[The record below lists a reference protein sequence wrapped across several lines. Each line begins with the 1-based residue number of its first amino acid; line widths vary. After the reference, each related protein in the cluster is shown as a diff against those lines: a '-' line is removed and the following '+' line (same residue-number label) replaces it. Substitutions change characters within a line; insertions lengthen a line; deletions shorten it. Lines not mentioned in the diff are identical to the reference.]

1 MDWFASVRKQAQ
13 AAVNTVV
20 NSEAAELARQLA
32 AQATEQATALAKE
45 ATVKAQ
51 VCPRA
56 AAAARMVCLQAYR
69 KVQQLKVA
77 ASACAACCFLRKR
90 EQKCPHCVL
99 H

>member
-45 ATVKAQ
+45 AKVKAQ
-51 VCPRA
+51 VCTF
-56 AAAARMVCLQAYR
+56 
-69 KVQQLKVA
+69 A
-77 ASACAACCFLRKR
+77 ASATAPACLFSGHKLATNPRFQQLQAAASVCTAGVFS
-90 EQKCPHCVL
+90 QA
-99 H
+99 